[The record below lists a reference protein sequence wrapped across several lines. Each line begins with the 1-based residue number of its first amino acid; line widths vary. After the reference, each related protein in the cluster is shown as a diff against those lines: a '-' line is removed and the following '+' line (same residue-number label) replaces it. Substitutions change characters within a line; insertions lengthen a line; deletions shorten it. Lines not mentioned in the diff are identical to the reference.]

1 MKMKFKRREAFLKVV
16 PICKDTFKTESKKE
30 KQAAGRQGWM
40 GNKRR
45 QEDKYRGTPTKM
57 SGEKGAHNHNRGS
70 FISLS
75 HENMIKF
82 SKSLNEA
89 SNLKHRSNAKDDFVF
104 KSVKN

>member
-16 PICKDTFKTESKKE
+16 PVCKDSFKTKSKKE

-40 GNKRR
+40 GNRR
-45 QEDKYRGTPTKM
+45 QQKDKNHNETPSKM
-57 SGEKGAHNHNRGS
+57 SSETGAHNHNRGS

-82 SKSLNEA
+82 S
-89 SNLKHRSNAKDDFVF
+89 
-104 KSVKN
+104 